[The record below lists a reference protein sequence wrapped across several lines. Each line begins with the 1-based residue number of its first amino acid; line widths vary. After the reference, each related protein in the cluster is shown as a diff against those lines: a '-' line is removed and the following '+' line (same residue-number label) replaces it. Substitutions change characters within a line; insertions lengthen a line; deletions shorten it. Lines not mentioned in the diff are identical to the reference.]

1 MKDKDNDV
9 SIIGLSATPPLNGE
23 GACDELSNILTNYSI
38 YDAAMDGVIVPLR
51 MSWCDNAKTNMSLV
65 DMAEITHSLANEN
78 NIRKIIVWCGTIDF
92 CVEAASEW
100 RELFEDWLIAVD
112 TSRSRSSE
120 GFSTFDDF
128 YNCSRGLLF
137 CAAKHKEGSDIP
149 GLGMGVFVD
158 GVEER
163 GSTVFVQCAG
173 RVLRRPADGSYKP
186 HGIIL
191 DLKARDGLELCD
203 RVGSYLQLPPGAMPW
218 TPSVQDIS
226 ASQINSL
233 TLTRIPE
240 NNCLM
245 DELIQMIVIFSHYLS
260 EVFHAKA
267 YQRD

>member
-1 MKDKDNDV
+1 M
-9 SIIGLSATPPLNGE
+9 E
-23 GACDELSNILTNYSI
+23 
-38 YDAAMDGVIVPLR
+38 
-51 MSWCDNAKTNMSLV
+51 
-65 DMAEITHSLANEN
+65 
-78 NIRKIIVWCGTIDF
+78 
-92 CVEAASEW
+92 
-100 RELFEDWLIAVD
+100 ELFEDWLIAVD

-226 ASQINSL
+226 ASQINFYM
-233 TLTRIPE
+233 TRIPE
-240 NNCLM
+240 NNCLIGRI
-245 DELIQMIVIFSHYLS
+245 DTDDSDIQSLFVRSIPR
-260 EVFHAKA
+260 EKA
-267 YQRD
+267 YQERLKREMLLIKEKGTNPPIT